1 MYSSVYIGVLFTTNE
16 TCVHVRCIVS
26 WIECKYR
33 VVNYCEC
40 YTSKFKSAGW
50 FVNAIM
56 PCLKDASY
64 IMHID
69 SLICGPMTIL

>member
-1 MYSSVYIGVLFTTNE
+1 MCLRSL
-16 TCVHVRCIVS
+16 H
-26 WIECKYR
+26 CKLDRVQLYLAIL

-69 SLICGPMTIL
+69 NLICGPMAILGFKHESN